1 MGADTGNGSFFDLQ
15 PFCPWACE
23 SITVDSE
30 IAAGEVTRFDSMEAL
45 IEDLHDGG

>member
-1 MGADTGNGSFFDLQ
+1 MGADTGNGSFFDMQ

-23 SITVDSE
+23 SITADSE
-30 IAAGEVTRFDSMEAL
+30 IARFESMDAL